1 MKKWLKISLLSVL
14 GLIIVV
20 GVLMWL
26 EFGPLVKGAMSAE
39 KLDDG
44 LYYMEYKGDDGF
56 DKVIEQGGFDSADMM
71 VSHIIEFL
79 SKGHYKPEVK
89 TQETG
94 FGCSA
99 LTVRTPEGG
108 VLMGRNFDFTSAL
121 GVVLHTIPERGYETI
136 TTFNVKFY
144 GFGEDYKPEG
154 FKNQYL
160 ALAGLFVALD
170 GINEKGLAIADLMA
184 GDTIQTHQRTSKPDL
199 TTTAAISYL
208 LKNAATVDEALD
220 LLQDIDMHSD
230 IGSAHHYAMA
240 DASGKHVVVEYVDN
254 KMVVV
259 ESPAV
264 ANHYLCEAKL
274 NVGLAEGDD
283 RYAKL
288 CERYEQTSGVMNVK
302 QLTETIESVSQPER
316 EGFLGTA
323 WTMVMDLKN
332 PSVTYYSR
340 RHFDKPFRFELK
352 RKRHPADMDSQDDS
366 WCEASIIKQI

>member
-1 MKKWLKISLLSVL
+1 MKKVIKVALFSVL
-14 GLIIVV
+14 GLVV
-20 GVLMWL
+20 VFGVLTWL
-26 EFGPLVKGAMSAE
+26 EFRPLVKGAMSAQKVDE
-39 KLDDG
+39 G

-56 DKVIEQGGFDSADMM
+56 DKVMEQGGFESADQM
-71 VSHIIEFL
+71 VAHIIDFL
-79 SKGHYKPEVK
+79 SKGHYKPAVK
-89 TQETG
+89 SAETG

-99 LTVRTPEGG
+99 LTVKTPEGG
-108 VLMGRNFDFTSAL
+108 VLMGRNFDFPEAV
-121 GVVLHTIPERGYETI
+121 GVILHTIPERGYETI

-160 ALAGLFVALD
+160 ALAGMFVALD

-184 GDTIQTHQRTSKPDL
+184 GDTVQTHQRTSKPDL

-208 LKNAATVDEALD
+208 LKNAATVDEALN
-220 LLQDIDMHSD
+220 LLRGIDMHSD

-240 DASGKHVVVEYVDN
+240 DATGKHVVVEYVDN
-254 KMVVV
+254 EMVVV
-259 ESPAV
+259 ESAAV
-264 ANHYLCEAKL
+264 ANHYLCPAKL
-274 NVGLAEGDD
+274 NVGLAEGDN

-288 CERYEQTSGVMNVK
+288 CERYQQTGGVMNAE

-340 RHFDKPFRFELK
+340 RHFDKPLHFELS
-352 RKRHPADMDSQDDS
+352 H
-366 WCEASIIKQI
+366 